1 MAETIGELLVKVG
14 LDNTGFNQGMKELD
28 QSLKLARAE
37 FQAAAAKM
45 GDMGSAADQLK
56 LKVEYLNKQAEVQR
70 QKVAAL
76 KDAYDKA
83 AGSTEQDT
91 VAVENCG
98 SKCCRPKRFWP
109 IWNTP

>member
-1 MAETIGELLVKVG
+1 LAETIGELLVKVG

-56 LKVEYLNKQAEVQR
+56 LKVEYLNKRCGNR
-70 QKVAAL
+70 QGHSLTGTGDAA
-76 KDAYDKA
+76 AR
-83 AGSTEQDT
+83 
-91 VAVENCG
+91 C
-98 SKCCRPKRFWP
+98 F
-109 IWNTP
+109 